1 MAFDELGERVAEEKV
16 VPDFRLTEGWRGAGS
31 RGISSSP
38 ARGGCAGDA
47 VRKLSQNRVSA
58 ALCG

>member
-31 RGISSSP
+31 RGFRV
-38 ARGGCAGDA
+38 ARPGGGCAGDA